1 MVLDIIAGI
10 FWYGIILTPI
20 IAYFIVR
27 KFEDISIIGK
37 IIIGF
42 LIMLILS
49 ITFFV
54 IAMGIIFRDGMGPT

>member
-1 MVLDIIAGI
+1 MILDIIAGV
-10 FWYGIILTPI
+10 FWYGIILTPL

-27 KFEDISIIGK
+27 KFEDVSIIAK
-37 IIIGF
+37 ILIGS

-54 IAMGIIFRDGMGPT
+54 ISIEIIFRDGMGPT

>member
-1 MVLDIIAGI
+1 MILDIIAGV
-10 FWYGIILTPI
+10 FWYGIILTPL

-27 KFEDISIIGK
+27 KFEDASIIAK
-37 IIIGF
+37 ILTGF

-54 IAMGIIFRDGMGPT
+54 ISIEIIFRDGMGPT

>member
-1 MVLDIIAGI
+1 MTLDIIAGV
-10 FWYGIILTPI
+10 FWYGIILTPL

-27 KFEDISIIGK
+27 KFEDVSIIAK
-37 IIIGF
+37 ILIGS

-54 IAMGIIFRDGMGPT
+54 ISIEIIFRDGMGPT